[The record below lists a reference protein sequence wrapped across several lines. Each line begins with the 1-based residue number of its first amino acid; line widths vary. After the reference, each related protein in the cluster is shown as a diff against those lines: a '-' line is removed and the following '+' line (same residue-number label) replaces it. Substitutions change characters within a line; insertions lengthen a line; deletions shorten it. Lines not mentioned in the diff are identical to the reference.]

1 MKSFDVYKLWPIE
14 PVKAEG
20 TTVWDK
26 DGVKYLDM
34 YGGHAV
40 ISVGHAHPLY
50 NKIIKDQLDKI
61 SFYSNSVLNTL
72 QTELAERLG
81 RISGYEDYSLFLS
94 NSGAEANENA
104 LKLASFQT
112 GKSKVLA
119 FKGAFHGRSSGAVA
133 VTDIPKIVSP
143 FNSFHQVVFAP
154 MNNIEEV
161 KLHLQTGEFAAV
173 IIEGIQGVAGIY
185 EPEFNFLKDLKE
197 LTSALGVVLILDE
210 VQSGYGR
217 TGKFFAHQH
226 SGIVPDIITTAKGM
240 GNGFPI
246 GGTLISP
253 MFKPVQGMLGTTFGG
268 NHLACAAAIAVLR
281 IIEEEGLVDNSQKVG
296 NYLMSRLDKVKA
308 KYGNE
313 VISDIRGRGL
323 IIGIDMTERFIPVRD
338 DLLFKERIF
347 TGGAKSNIIRLLP
360 PLNITEKE
368 CDVFLESFVKCIEN
382 TKNELK

>member
-1 MKSFDVYKLWPIE
+1 MKAFDVYKLWPIE

-20 TTVWDK
+20 SAVWDK
-26 DGVKYLDM
+26 DGIKYLDM

-50 NKIIKDQLDKI
+50 NKIVKDQLDKI
-61 SFYSNSVLNTL
+61 SFYSNSVLNSL

-81 RISGYEDYSLFLS
+81 RVSGYEDFSLFLS

-104 LKLASFQT
+104 LKLASFHT
-112 GKSKVLA
+112 GKSKILA

-143 FNSFHQVVFAP
+143 FNSFHQVVFVP
-154 MNNIEEV
+154 MNDIEAV
-161 KLHLQTGEFAAV
+161 KSHLQAGDFAAV
-173 IIEGIQGVAGIY
+173 IVEGIQGVAGIY
-185 EPEFNFLKDLKE
+185 EPDINFLKELKK
-197 LTSALGVVLILDE
+197 LTSGLGVVLILDE

-226 SGIVPDIITTAKGM
+226 SGIEPDIITTAKGM

-281 IIEEEGLVDNSQKVG
+281 IIEEEGLVANAQKVG
-296 NYLMSRLDKVKA
+296 DYLMHRLCEIKS

-323 IIGIDMTERFIPVRD
+323 IVGIDMTDKFIPVRD
-338 DLLFKERIF
+338 DLLFKEKIF

-360 PLNITEKE
+360 PLNITNKE
-368 CDVFLESFVKCIEN
+368 CDVFLDSFVKCIE
-382 TKNELK
+382 TIKKELK

>member
-1 MKSFDVYKLWPIE
+1 MKIFDVYKLWPIE

-20 TTVWDK
+20 TAVWDK

-50 NKIIKDQLDKI
+50 NKIVKDQLDKI
-61 SFYSNSVLNTL
+61 SFYSNSVLNSL

-81 RISGYEDYSLFLS
+81 RVSGYENYTLFLS

-104 LKLASFQT
+104 LKLASFHT

-161 KLHLQTGEFAAV
+161 KIHLQTGEFAAV

-185 EPEFNFLKDLKE
+185 EPEINFLKELKE
-197 LTSALGVVLILDE
+197 LTSGLGVVLILDE

-226 SGIVPDIITTAKGM
+226 SGVEPDIITTAKGM

-281 IIEEEGLVDNSQKVG
+281 IIEEEGLLANAIKIG
-296 NYLMSRLDKVKA
+296 AHIINKLCEIKL

-323 IIGIDMTERFIPVRD
+323 IIGIDMTDKFIPVRD
-338 DLLFKERIF
+338 DLLFKEKIF

-360 PLNITEKE
+360 PLNITEKD
-368 CDVFLESFVKCIEN
+368 CDVFLESFEKCIEN
-382 TKNELK
+382 IKKESK